1 MRPYIYH
8 GSKKVNSMLGRLA
21 RSLSYRDKHCW
32 LKLYRIYVR
41 PHLEYCVQAWAPWT
55 VADVDLLENVQKR
68 ALRMTS
74 GLTGSTYEEKL
85 AEVGLMSLSDRR
97 ARGDMIETWK
107 IINEKN
113 HWPDSNIL
121 KCSSDRSTRV
131 TRGSANQALVKD
143 TSSLALRS
151 NFFSNRV
158 VNPCSASKCQIR
170 FICGSV

>member
-1 MRPYIYH
+1 
-8 GSKKVNSMLGRLA
+8 
-21 RSLSYRDKHCW
+21 
-32 LKLYRIYVR
+32 
-41 PHLEYCVQAWAPWT
+41 
-55 VADVDLLENVQKR
+55 
-68 ALRMTS
+68 MTS

-121 KCSSDRSTRV
+121 KCSSDRSTRI

-158 VNPCSASKCQIR
+158 VNPWNALPANVRSAS
-170 FICGSV
+170 SVEAFKAAYDKSVLGLNRIPVM